1 MGEEP
6 FQVPGPSKFTIE
18 PRPRSLSCGEGPFVA
33 VNASRDRGAF
43 SRLCENAA
51 SPPQRACGKP
61 GLNEV
66 GMLKKL
72 LLALC
77 IGALSSGA
85 VAAESGAPP
94 VTGATVTP
102 AAEKMVRQAV
112 KNLAANVQIDSIETA
127 PIPGFYQVIAAGQMI
142 YVSTDGKYLM
152 HGDVIDLTRHENVSD
167 AAWSR
172 FRKDELAKVPA
183 SQRIVFAP
191 PHPKYTISVF
201 TDVNCG
207 FCRALH
213 EHVAAFNKEGIAV
226 EYLAWPREG
235 LTTTAGRPTPTYT
248 EMVSVWCASDR
259 KAAFTAAKEGHAP
272 APATCVNPVKDQF
285 NLGLKLGVS
294 GTPMIIGP
302 DGSTLGGYVTP
313 EQLLQALQKGS

>member
-1 MGEEP
+1 
-6 FQVPGPSKFTIE
+6 
-18 PRPRSLSCGEGPFVA
+18 
-33 VNASRDRGAF
+33 
-43 SRLCENAA
+43 
-51 SPPQRACGKP
+51 
-61 GLNEV
+61 
-66 GMLKKL
+66 MLKKC

-77 IGALSSGA
+77 VSGFAFSAWAADGAA
-85 VAAESGAPP
+85 VP
-94 VTGATVTP
+94 VAGQGVTP
-102 AAEKMVRQAV
+102 AAVQMVQQAL
-112 KNLAANVQIDSIETA
+112 KGLSANIQVDSIEPA
-127 PIPGFYQVIAAGQMI
+127 AMPGFYQVIAAGQMV

-152 HGDVIDLTRHENVSD
+152 HGDVIDLGKHKNVND

-183 SQRIVFAP
+183 AQRIVFAP
-191 PHPKYTISVF
+191 AHPKYTVSVF

-213 EHVAAFNKEGIAV
+213 EHVAEFNKAGIAL

-235 LTTTAGRPTPTYT
+235 VTTTAGRPTPTYT

-272 APATCVNPVKDQF
+272 KPVSCTNPVKDQF
-285 NLGLKLGVS
+285 DLGLKLGVT

-302 DGSTLGGYVTP
+302 DGGTLGGFVTP

>member
-1 MGEEP
+1 
-6 FQVPGPSKFTIE
+6 
-18 PRPRSLSCGEGPFVA
+18 
-33 VNASRDRGAF
+33 
-43 SRLCENAA
+43 
-51 SPPQRACGKP
+51 
-61 GLNEV
+61 
-66 GMLKKL
+66 MLKKL

-77 IGALSSGA
+77 IGSFSLSA
-85 VAAESGAPP
+85 CAAE
-94 VTGATVTP
+94 TGAAPVVAPTVTP
-102 AAEKMVRQAV
+102 AAAQMVQQAIKGLSTNIQV
-112 KNLAANVQIDSIETA
+112 DSIA
-127 PIPGFYQVIAAGQMI
+127 PAPMPGFYQVIAGGQMV

-152 HGDVIDLTRHENVSD
+152 HGDLIDLGKHQNLGD

-191 PHPKYTISVF
+191 EHPKYTVTVF

-213 EHVAAFNKEGIAV
+213 EHVADFNKAGIAL

-235 LTTTAGRPTPTYT
+235 VTTTAGRPTPTYT

-272 APATCVNPVKDQF
+272 KAATCTNPVEDQF
-285 NLGLKLGVS
+285 NLGLKLGVN
-294 GTPMIIGP
+294 GTPTIIGP
-302 DGSTLGGYVTP
+302 NGSTLGGFVTP
-313 EQLLQALQKGS
+313 EQLLQALQKGG

>member
-1 MGEEP
+1 MASTSAQQTGRL
-6 FQVPGPSKFTIE
+6 V
-18 PRPRSLSCGEGPFVA
+18 FVGTYT
-33 VNASRDRGAF
+33 NDKSHGIF
-43 SRLCENAA
+43 SFRFDDQTGRLT
-51 SPPQRACGKP
+51 PL
-61 GLNEV
+61 GL
-66 GMLKKL
+66 
-72 LLALC
+72 A
-77 IGALSSGA
+77 
-85 VAAESGAPP
+85 
-94 VTGATVTP
+94 
-102 AAEKMVRQAV
+102 
-112 KNLAANVQIDSIETA
+112 IETPSPSFIVA
-127 PIPGFYQVIAAGQMI
+127 SA
-142 YVSTDGKYLM
+142 DGRYLM
-152 HGDVIDLTRHENVSD
+152 HGDLIDLGQHQNVSD

-191 PHPKYTISVF
+191 ANPKYTISVF

-213 EHVAAFNKEGIAV
+213 EQVAAFNKEGIAV

-235 LTTTAGRPTPTYT
+235 VTTTSGRPTPTYT

-272 APATCVNPVKDQF
+272 KPATCANPVKDQF
-285 NLGLKLGVS
+285 NLGLKLGVN

>member
-1 MGEEP
+1 
-6 FQVPGPSKFTIE
+6 
-18 PRPRSLSCGEGPFVA
+18 
-33 VNASRDRGAF
+33 
-43 SRLCENAA
+43 
-51 SPPQRACGKP
+51 
-61 GLNEV
+61 
-66 GMLKKL
+66 MLKKL

-77 IGALSSGA
+77 IGSFSLSA
-85 VAAESGAPP
+85 CAAE
-94 VTGATVTP
+94 TGAAPVVAPTVTP
-102 AAEKMVRQAV
+102 AAAQMVQQAI
-112 KNLAANVQIDSIETA
+112 KGLSANIQVDSIASA
-127 PIPGFYQVIAAGQMI
+127 PMPGFYQVIAGGQMV

-152 HGDVIDLTRHENVSD
+152 HGDLIDLGKHQNLGD

-191 PHPKYTISVF
+191 EHPKYTVTVF

-213 EHVAAFNKEGIAV
+213 EHVADFNKAGIAL

-235 LTTTAGRPTPTYT
+235 VTTTAGRPTPTYT

-272 APATCVNPVKDQF
+272 KAATCTNPVEDQF
-285 NLGLKLGVS
+285 NLGLKLGVN
-294 GTPMIIGP
+294 GTPTIIGP
-302 DGSTLGGYVTP
+302 NGSTLGGFVTP
-313 EQLLQALQKGS
+313 EQLLQALQKGG

>member
-1 MGEEP
+1 M
-6 FQVPGPSKFTIE
+6 KFRAIW
-18 PRPRSLSCGEGPFVA
+18 SAAF
-33 VNASRDRGAF
+33 RGAF
-43 SRLCENAA
+43 SRLCENGAWRA
-51 SPPQRACGKP
+51 HSACGSVF
-61 GLNEV
+61 LDEV
-66 GMLKKL
+66 GMLKNL

-77 IGALSSGA
+77 IGGLSSA
-85 VAAESGAPP
+85 AMAAENGAAPA
-94 VTGATVTP
+94 TGTTVSP
-102 AAEKMVRQAV
+102 AAAQMVQKAI
-112 KNLAANVQIDSIETA
+112 KGLAANIRVDSIEPA
-127 PIPGFYQVIAAGQMI
+127 PMPGFYQAIAGGQMI
-142 YVSTDGKYLM
+142 YVSADGKYLL
-152 HGDVIDLTRHENVSD
+152 HGDLIDLGKHQNLGD

-183 SQRIVFAP
+183 SQRIVFSP

-235 LTTTAGRPTPTYT
+235 VTTTAGRPTPTYT

-259 KAAFTAAKEGHAP
+259 KAAFTAAKQGHAP
-272 APATCVNPVKDQF
+272 KPATCTNPVKDQF
-285 NLGLKLGVS
+285 DLGLKLGVT

>member
-1 MGEEP
+1 
-6 FQVPGPSKFTIE
+6 
-18 PRPRSLSCGEGPFVA
+18 
-33 VNASRDRGAF
+33 
-43 SRLCENAA
+43 
-51 SPPQRACGKP
+51 
-61 GLNEV
+61 
-66 GMLKKL
+66 MLKKC
-72 LLALC
+72 LLAFC
-77 IGALSSGA
+77 VSGFAFGAWAADGA
-85 VAAESGAPP
+85 VAP
-94 VTGATVTP
+94 VAGQDVSP
-102 AAEKMVRQAV
+102 AAALMVQQV
-112 KNLAANVQIDSIETA
+112 IKGLAANVRVDSIEPA
-127 PIPGFYQVIAAGQMI
+127 PMPGFYEVIAAGQMV

-152 HGDVIDLTRHENVSD
+152 HGDLIDLSKHRNVSD

-172 FRKDELAKVPA
+172 FRKDALAKVPA

-191 PHPKYTISVF
+191 AHPKYTVTVF

-213 EHVAAFNKEGIAV
+213 EHVAAFNKAGIAV

-235 LTTTAGRPTPTYT
+235 VNTTAGRPTPTYT

-272 APATCVNPVKDQF
+272 KAATCTNPVEDQF

-294 GTPMIIGP
+294 GTPTIIGP